1 MLCIQGVVKMFIP
14 HPQRFIAIPILEQ
27 MVQVVHM
34 SSPILTVF
42 ARMSIFFGAVKKPTS
57 LEDSR
62 CFAGEIPEIH
72 LPVLQLICSL
82 SSGFF

>member
-1 MLCIQGVVKMFIP
+1 
-14 HPQRFIAIPILEQ
+14 
-27 MVQVVHM
+27 M